1 LVGGRLIR
9 LKSAL
14 GVRMQEKVEK
24 IQNIISNQKIERQ
37 KIIVMYIIFFL
48 SFSLALIPV
57 SAASVFAIMI
67 CVCTLSTIYSFRM
80 NSEED
85 SLLENHM
92 TFLIRT
98 FWRANLYLLITSFVG
113 ILFLLVSIDYQP
125 LSPCINTISSTL
137 QRGNF
142 SLLSKILGVCNSIFI
157 EKNWFN
163 IKITAFIAFF
173 PVLLYLLVRCVK
185 GWALII
191 QYKMIPDAK
200 L

>member
-1 LVGGRLIR
+1 MVGGRLIR

-14 GVRMQEKVEK
+14 GVRMQEKVEE
-24 IQNIISNQKIERQ
+24 IQNIISNQKLERQ

-125 LSPCINTISSTL
+125 LGPCIDTISGTL

-163 IKITAFIAFF
+163 IKITAFIAFS

-191 QYKMIPDAK
+191 QYKMVPDAK

>member
-1 LVGGRLIR
+1 MVGGRLIR

-14 GVRMQEKVEK
+14 GVRMQEKVEE
-24 IQNIISNQKIERQ
+24 IQNIISNQKLERQ

-125 LSPCINTISSTL
+125 LGPCIDTISGTL
-137 QRGNF
+137 QRGHF
-142 SLLSKILGVCNSIFI
+142 SQLPKILGVCNSIFI

-163 IKITAFIAFF
+163 IKITAFIAFS

-191 QYKMIPDAK
+191 QYKMVPDAK